1 MACHLPRSSRGPVGQ
16 RAWPRAAVV
25 GTQLPASCTPTL
37 PVNEPPLFLPLF
49 ADSKHVITACDDMH
63 AHMYDAEH
71 GELVEAF
78 SGGLGQGLQRSSC
91 RQAGKGRA
99 GQAAASGCPVRPTTA
114 LHTSPRR
121 CLLPAACCPWTLS
134 ACLQV
139 TSRGF

>member
-1 MACHLPRSSRGPVGQ
+1 
-16 RAWPRAAVV
+16 
-25 GTQLPASCTPTL
+25 
-37 PVNEPPLFLPLF
+37 LPLF

-91 RQAGKGRA
+91 RQAGRQGRA
-99 GQAAASGCPVRPTTA
+99 GSSQRQPCASNHCAPHLTT
-114 LHTSPRR
+114 P
-121 CLLPAACCPWTLS
+121 LPAACCPWTLS